1 MATTKVSALASKGT
15 LGGSEEIL
23 INDGGTSKKSTVTAV
38 RTGITDATKLPLAG
52 GQMTGNIT
60 MSGSQTVDGR
70 DVSADGTQL
79 DTNTS
84 AIATKAPIASPTFT
98 GTVAIPNIGNLE
110 AAVSANTAKV
120 TNATHTG
127 DVTGATAL
135 TIAND
140 TIDSDRI
147 GVQYKT
153 NIALS
158 SGQDNL
164 DFSLGQVFTKTISGA
179 TTLTFSNAVTGDVK
193 LCYMAGDAPTLPA
206 GSILSGAWVAGTTNV
221 IQIAYTGSVY
231 LYSISQLS

>member
-1 MATTKVSALASKGT
+1 MAQQNIVIGPANQGSGDTLFDAFTKVQANFTELYIDDTGDVNSVNAGT
-15 LGGSEEIL
+15 GISVDQTTGAV
-23 INDGGTSKKSTVTAV
+23 TVTNSE
-38 RTGITDATKLPLAG
+38 P
-52 GQMTGNIT
+52 
-60 MSGSQTVDGR
+60 
-70 DVSADGTQL
+70 
-79 DTNTS
+79 
-84 AIATKAPIASPTFT
+84 
-98 GTVAIPNIGNLE
+98 
-110 AAVSANTAKV
+110 
-120 TNATHTG
+120 NATHTG

-153 NIALS
+153 NISLS

-206 GSILSGAWVAGTTNV
+206 GSILSGAWVAGVTNV

>member
-1 MATTKVSALASKGT
+1 MAQQNIVIGPANQGSGDTLFDAFTKVQANFDELYIDDTGDVNSVNAGTGISVDQTTGAVTVTNSAPDQTVSLA
-15 LGGSEEIL
+15 
-23 INDGGTSKKSTVTAV
+23 DGGD
-38 RTGITDATKLPLAG
+38 I
-52 GQMTGNIT
+52 
-60 MSGSQTVDGR
+60 
-70 DVSADGTQL
+70 
-79 DTNTS
+79 
-84 AIATKAPIASPTFT
+84 
-98 GTVAIPNIGNLE
+98 
-110 AAVSANTAKV
+110 AVSGTYPSFTLTNSAP
-120 TNATHTG
+120 NATHTG

-153 NIALS
+153 NITLS

-179 TTLTFSNAVTGDVK
+179 TTLTFSNAVIGDVK

-206 GSILSGAWVAGTTNV
+206 GSILSGAWVAGQTNV

>member
-1 MATTKVSALASKGT
+1 MAQQTINI
-15 LGGSEEIL
+15 GSVA
-23 INDGGTSKKSTVTAV
+23 NDGTGDPLRTAFDKVNDNFTELYADDAGDVNSVNAGTGISVDQTTGAVTVT
-38 RTGITDATKLPLAG
+38 
-52 GQMTGNIT
+52 N
-60 MSGSQTVDGR
+60 
-70 DVSADGTQL
+70 SA
-79 DTNTS
+79 
-84 AIATKAPIASPTFT
+84 P
-98 GTVAIPNIGNLE
+98 
-110 AAVSANTAKV
+110 
-120 TNATHTG
+120 NATHTG

-153 NIALS
+153 NIVLG
-158 SGQDNL
+158 SGENDL

-193 LCYMAGDAPTLPA
+193 LCYMAGDSPTLPT
-206 GSILSGAWVAGTTNV
+206 GYILSGAWVAGDTNV